1 VRRSAVLLLFAL
13 AAAGCGSGGSRHA
26 AGCGA
31 SPLAPGRPSAGAPAP
46 ATLLQGAL
54 ERAQARG
61 SAHVRLVVDL
71 STSVAIGET
80 PNGIPPERV
89 RALARNPFCID
100 VEGDVSGE
108 EYDLEG
114 TLEAAGATHDVGLRA
129 VGGELYLRDGD
140 AWHDLG
146 RKRGFFAS
154 ETLGGLIPSAA
165 CVRQE
170 SEGCDAVDFGPA
182 IRRGT
187 LARLVRGRVG
197 DGPGGTWL
205 VTGRADP
212 DRIALLT
219 EGDPES
225 YDDVERH
232 GRVLVSVG
240 KDDRVLRAVDIRYRR
255 QGGGRVHV
263 AVELS
268 DWGKGVHVDRPHV
281 TPLGR
286 DAYRRLFVD
295 FYSVL
300 ILYY

>member
-1 VRRSAVLLLFAL
+1 MRRSAVLVGVAL
-13 AAAGCGSGGSRHA
+13 AAAGCGSGPPERA
-26 AGCGA
+26 AGCG
-31 SPLAPGRPSAGAPAP
+31 SSLLRPGRPSAGAPASAP
-46 ATLLQGAL
+46 LLQDAL

-61 SAHVRLVVDL
+61 SAHVRLVIDL
-71 STSVAIGET
+71 ATSVAVGET
-80 PNGIPPERV
+80 PEGVPPERV

-100 VEGDVSGE
+100 VEGDVSGD

-114 TLEAAGATHDVGLRA
+114 TLEAAGETHDVGLRA
-129 VGGELYLRDGD
+129 AGGELYFRSGD

-154 ETLGGLIPSAA
+154 ETLGGLIPVAA
-165 CVRQE
+165 CVQKE

-182 IRRGT
+182 IRGGI

-197 DGPGGTWL
+197 DGPGDTWL
-205 VTGRADP
+205 VTGRPDP

-219 EGDPES
+219 DGNPES

-240 KDDRVLRAVDIRYRR
+240 KDDRLLRTVDVRYRR
-255 QGGGRVHV
+255 EGARVHV

-268 DWGKGVHVDRPHV
+268 DWGRPVHVDRPRA

>member
-1 VRRSAVLLLFAL
+1 MLRSAVVVAI
-13 AAAGCGSGGSRHA
+13 AIVAAGCGSSRSDHT
-26 AGCGA
+26 AGCGS
-31 SPLAPGRPSAGAPAP
+31 SPLDPGKPSAGAPAT
-46 ATLLQGAL
+46 ATLLQDAL

-61 SAHVRLVVDL
+61 SAQVRLVVDL
-71 STSVAIGET
+71 ATSVAIGET
-80 PNGIPPERV
+80 PEGIPAERV
-89 RALARNPFCID
+89 RALARNPFCIEL
-100 VEGDVSGE
+100 EGDVSSD

-114 TLEAAGATHDVGLRA
+114 TLEAAGETHDVGLRA
-129 VGGELYLRDGD
+129 AGGEVYFRNGKT
-140 AWHDLG
+140 WHDLAP
-146 RKRGFFAS
+146 KRGFFAS
-154 ETLGGLIPSAA
+154 ETLGGLIPIAA
-165 CVRQE
+165 CVRKE
-170 SEGCDAVDFGPA
+170 SEGCDAVDFGLA
-182 IRRGT
+182 IRRGI

-197 DGPGGTWL
+197 DGPSGTWL
-205 VTGRADP
+205 VTGRPDP

-219 EGDPES
+219 DGDPES

-240 KDDRVLRAVDIRYRR
+240 KEDHLLRAVDVRYRR
-255 QGGGRVHV
+255 DGGGRVHV

-268 DWGKGVHVDRPHV
+268 DWGKDVHVDRPRA